1 MNFRRM
7 QYLAAIADEGSLN
20 QAARRLKISQ
30 PALSSWL
37 TSLEEELGTSL
48 VIRSR
53 KRALLTPAGKIY
65 LNGCRR
71 ILQLNSQM
79 IRALSASAEGQA
91 ETIVMGGSPIRGAR
105 TFACIFTEFHHR
117 FPHVD
122 LDFLSGRNS
131 ELHEALLN
139 GSVTMSLYGATETDL
154 ADLEFIKIADEELV
168 LMLPP
173 SHALS
178 YDASRITPES
188 DLPVIR
194 LEQLGETPL
203 LISKSE
209 TSHYSTV
216 IHLLKKAGLEE
227 NILFRS
233 NVIPLLYDMVRN
245 GCGAALIPRA
255 YFSPDDSISIFSFR
269 PKLIA
274 YQGIAMKK
282 GHRLTEAERFLIQLT
297 MKHWGAPV
305 YLRNYASYYMDKK
318 MEQEDTDLWI

>member
-1 MNFRRM
+1 MNFRRL
-7 QYLAAIADEGSLN
+7 QYLSAVAEEGSLN
-20 QAARRLKISQ
+20 RAAKRLEISQ

-37 TSLEEELGTSL
+37 SSLEEELGTSL
-48 VIRSR
+48 VIRSQ
-53 KRALLTPAGKIY
+53 KRAVLTPAGKIY

-71 ILQLNSQM
+71 ILQLSSQM
-79 IRALSASAEGQA
+79 NHALSSSGEDRA

-105 TFACIFTEFHHR
+105 AFACIFSEFHSQ

-122 LDFLSGRNS
+122 LDFISGRNN
-131 ELHEALLN
+131 ELRQALLD
-139 GSVTMSLYGATETDL
+139 GSVTMSLYGATETSL
-154 ADLEFIKIADEELV
+154 SDLEFIKIADEELV
-168 LMLPP
+168 LMLPS
-173 SHALS
+173 SHPLS
-178 YDASRITPES
+178 YDASHITPES

-194 LEQLGETPL
+194 LEQLNDTPL

-216 IHLLKKAGLEE
+216 IRLLKEAGLEG

-233 NVIPLLYDMVRN
+233 NIIPLLYDMVRN

-255 YFSPDDSISIFSFR
+255 YFSPNDSISVYSFQ

-274 YQGIAMKK
+274 YQGIAMKL
-282 GHRLTEAERFLIQLT
+282 GHRLTEAERCLIQLT

-305 YLRNYASYYMDKK
+305 YLRNYASYYMERK
-318 MEQEDTDLWI
+318 MEQEEPNLWM